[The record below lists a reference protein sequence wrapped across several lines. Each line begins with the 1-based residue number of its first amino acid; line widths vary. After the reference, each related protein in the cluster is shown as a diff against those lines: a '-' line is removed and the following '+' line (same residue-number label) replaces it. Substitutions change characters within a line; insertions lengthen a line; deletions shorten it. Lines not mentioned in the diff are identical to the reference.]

1 MSLKQYAWKDSYYSY
16 LGRIRS
22 NLWKNLKYMELKN
35 CASFWLSPVQAITTL
50 LFNKPFSWKTP
61 VIKIKWKKSKAVYTW
76 VRSSFQWS
84 YCMRGYWIHQ
94 IDPRE
99 LVEAHVNIE
108 SYKVYFISNNMYWKE
123 SNTVHYKR
131 LEDAS

>member
-1 MSLKQYAWKDSYYSY
+1 M
-16 LGRIRS
+16 GVIMFVTS
-22 NLWKNLKYMELKN
+22 NNIKNNIQLRKI
-35 CASFWLSPVQAITTL
+35 ASFWLSPAQAITTL
-50 LFNKPFSWKTP
+50 LFHKLFAWKTP